1 MSPKIGALILICVP
15 YLLAGRGVDGLFAA
29 NNERIAKEHPTTPPE
44 NLNKPSPFVE
54 LKTGYFFFVADEMRS
69 VYDHAGFDVQLAG
82 SYPVYDFLSVYGAV
96 EYVRKSGNSSEGDR
110 TSIWLVPLSLGL
122 QYSFP
127 INKDKSARYYITLGP
142 RYFFAG
148 AHNHSSFFPKHM
160 HANGLGAFLG
170 TGFLWSFYNR
180 LTFDFFGEYSYVRLA
195 FHSSHTGTKGHT
207 VQAGG
212 LTFGVGF
219 GYKF

>member
-1 MSPKIGALILICVP
+1 MSPKIGALILTCIP
-15 YLLAGRGVDGLFAA
+15 YLMTANEVAGLFST
-29 NNERIAKEHPTTPPE
+29 NYEKFEQKKSSPVCEQTKKPP
-44 NLNKPSPFVE
+44 PFVE
-54 LKTGYFFFVADEMRS
+54 LKTGYFFFVADEMRN

-82 SYPVYDFLSVYGAV
+82 SYPVYDFLSVYGSV
-96 EYVRKSGNSSEGDR
+96 EYVRKSGSSSEGDK

-122 QYSFP
+122 QYSFL
-127 INKDKSARYYITLGP
+127 INKDKTARYYITLGP

-160 HANGLGAFLG
+160 HANGLGAFIG